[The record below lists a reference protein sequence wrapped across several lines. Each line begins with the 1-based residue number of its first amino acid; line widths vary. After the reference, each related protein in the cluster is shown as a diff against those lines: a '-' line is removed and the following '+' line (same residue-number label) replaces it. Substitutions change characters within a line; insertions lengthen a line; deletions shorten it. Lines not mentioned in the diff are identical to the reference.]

1 MITKVVFLLI
11 ALTAVSTFQELRISP
26 PIEVLYDHITNTWQT
41 GCTDGVPT
49 EALSDGHAVVDS
61 SSGIRG
67 RKYILGSV
75 RMISVATLGLASP
88 PDAGN
93 RATSVEIA
101 NPNPPKE

>member
-1 MITKVVFLLI
+1 M
-11 ALTAVSTFQELRISP
+11 
-26 PIEVLYDHITNTWQT
+26 
-41 GCTDGVPT
+41 
-49 EALSDGHAVVDS
+49 DS

-101 NPNPPKE
+101 ISKPSKRMKLYNIDIK